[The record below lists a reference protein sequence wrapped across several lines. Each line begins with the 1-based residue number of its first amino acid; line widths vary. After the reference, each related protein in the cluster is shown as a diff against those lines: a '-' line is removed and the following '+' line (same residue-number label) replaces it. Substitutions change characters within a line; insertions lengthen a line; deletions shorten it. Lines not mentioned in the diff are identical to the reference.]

1 MYCRCATAGSLGSR
15 RNASFWLLAPRK
27 MAYLATLRV
36 RVRARARVRARVR
49 VRDRIMAGVG
59 VGP

>member
-49 VRDRIMAGVG
+49 DRIMAGVG